1 MAIELDEQR
10 EAILD
15 AEGHILV
22 LGGPGAG
29 KTTIALL
36 KAKSLFPHLQPGQK
50 LLFLSFSRAAVR
62 QVLKGCQAL
71 LTADERNA
79 IEVKTY
85 HAFCLELLQ
94 SHGKLLTGR
103 PITILF
109 PTQERLEKARFEGDW
124 DEERQHQALDQARYC
139 FDLLARGVADLL
151 ERSSRLCDLLGSC
164 YPTIIVDEFQDTDD
178 EQWRIVK
185 ELASVARVFCLADRD
200 QRIFDY
206 RDDIDPR
213 RIEALQEDVGPR
225 TFDLGRD
232 NHRSPYG
239 GILSYADAVLRNL
252 SPLPDVDDVKLV
264 HCWPNAFSSTV
275 HAAVLWTLSKLR
287 RQGVESPSVAVLARS
302 NRLVEQISGILSEPH
317 QYNGRALSPV
327 DHSVVWDAELA
338 AAAGAVVASIMEW
351 PDSDAELSVTMTL
364 EAIANYYELK
374 NATSPSLAATTN
386 VRKFKAAAQ
395 KVREG
400 STPRIEA
407 GKALLAAAE
416 QGLEFKGDPIADWR
430 TARGLLQKI
439 SHLEELYRQ
448 SRLVR
453 LFRAT
458 DAIGGGLADLW
469 LANGNYEGATQLVSR
484 TLEHERLIAADQE
497 PSGCMLMSMHK
508 SKGKEFDGV
517 VIVEGAYSGLFF
529 DPGRE
534 QPPFERSRRL
544 LRVAITRARTNVT
557 IVRQQGAHPLTDR

>member
-1 MAIELDEQR
+1 MPIELDEKR
-10 EAILD
+10 EAILA

-36 KAKSLFPHLQPGQK
+36 KAKALFPQLEPGQK

-71 LTADERNA
+71 LTAEERRA

-85 HAFCLELLQ
+85 HAFCMELLQ
-94 SHGKLLTGR
+94 SQGKLLTGQ
-103 PITILF
+103 PVSILF
-109 PTQERLEKARFEGDW
+109 PTQERLEKARFDGDW
-124 DEERQHQALDQARYC
+124 EEERQRQAQDEARYC
-139 FDLLARGVADLL
+139 FDLFARGVADLI
-151 ERSSRLCDLLGSC
+151 ERSSKVSELLAAC

-178 EQWRIVK
+178 EQWRIVRR
-185 ELASVARVFCLADRD
+185 LASVTRVFCLADRD

-213 RIEALQEDVGPR
+213 RIKSLQDEVAPE
-225 TFDLGRD
+225 TFDLGGD
-232 NHRSPYG
+232 NHRSPRG
-239 GILSYADAVLRNL
+239 GILRYADAVLRNVV
-252 SPLPDVDDVKLV
+252 PLPGVDDVKVV
-264 HCWPNAFSSTV
+264 HCWQNAFASTV
-275 HAAVLWTLSKLR
+275 HAAVIWTLSKLR
-287 RQGVESPSVAVLARS
+287 SQGIENPSVAVLARS
-302 NRLVEQISGILSEPH
+302 NALVEQISGILSESH
-317 QYNGRALSPV
+317 HYNGTALPPV
-327 DHSVVWDAELA
+327 DHSVVWDAELS
-338 AAAGAVVASIMEW
+338 AAAGTVVASIMEW
-351 PDSDAELSVTMTL
+351 SAADEGVRVAATL
-364 EAIANYYELK
+364 DAIAHYYELK
-374 NATSPSLAATTN
+374 NATSPSQAAVDN
-386 VRKFKAAAQ
+386 VRKFKEAAQ

-400 STPRIEA
+400 GQPRINA
-407 GKALLAAAE
+407 GKALVAARAE
-416 QGLEFKGDPIADWR
+416 GLEFNGEPVADWLA
-430 TARGLLQKI
+430 ARALLQDI
-439 SHLEELYRQ
+439 SALQELFRQ

-458 DAIGGGLADLW
+458 DALGGGLADLW
-469 LANGNYEGATQLVSR
+469 LTQGHYDGAARLVSR

-517 VIVEGAYSGLFF
+517 VIVEGGYAGLFF

-544 LRVAITRARTNVT
+544 LRVAITRTRDRVT
-557 IVRQQGAHPLTDR
+557 IVRIRNAHPLTG

>member
-1 MAIELDEQR
+1 MPIELDEQR

-71 LTADERNA
+71 LTAEERTA

-124 DEERQHQALDQARYC
+124 GEERQHQALDQARYC

-151 ERSSRLCDLLGSC
+151 ERSSRLCELLGSC

-185 ELASVARVFCLADRD
+185 ELSSVARVFCLADRD

-232 NHRSPYG
+232 NHRSPHG
-239 GILSYADAVLRNL
+239 GILRYADAVLRNL
-252 SPLPDVDDVKLV
+252 NPLPDVDDVKVV

-275 HAAVLWTLSKLR
+275 HAAVLWTLSTLG
-287 RQGVESPSVAVLARS
+287 RQGIERPSVAVLARS

-327 DHSVVWDAELA
+327 DHRVVWDAELA

-364 EAIANYYELK
+364 KAIANYYELK
-374 NATSPSLAATTN
+374 NATSPSQAATAN
-386 VRKFKAAAQ
+386 VRKFKAAAH

-416 QGLEFKGDPIADWR
+416 QGLEFKGDPIEDWL
-430 TARGLLQKI
+430 TARGLVQKI

-469 LANGNYEGATQLVSR
+469 LAKGNYEGATQLVSR
-484 TLEHERLIAADQE
+484 ILEHERLIAADQE

-517 VIVEGAYSGLFF
+517 VIVEGVYTGLFF

-534 QPPFERSRRL
+534 RPPFERSRRL

-557 IVRQQGAHPLTDR
+557 VVRQQGAHPLTDR

>member
-29 KTTIALL
+29 KTTMALL
-36 KAKSLFPHLQPGQK
+36 KAKSLFPHLQPGQR

-71 LTADERNA
+71 LTAEERHA
-79 IEVKTY
+79 IDVKTY
-85 HAFCLELLQ
+85 HAFCLELLR

-124 DEERQHQALDQARYC
+124 DEERQHQALDQSRYC

-151 ERSSRLCDLLGSC
+151 ERSSRLCDLLGNC

-185 ELASVARVFCLADRD
+185 KLASVARVFCLADRD

-213 RIEALQEDVGPR
+213 RIEALQEDLGPR

-232 NHRSPYG
+232 NHRSPHG
-239 GILSYADAVLRNL
+239 GILRYADAVLRNL
-252 SPLPDVDDVKLV
+252 SPLPAVDDVKLV

-275 HAAVLWTLSKLR
+275 HAAVVWTLSKLR

-302 NRLVEQISGILSEPH
+302 NRLVEQISGILRETH
-317 QYNGRALSPV
+317 QYNGRALSAV

-351 PDSDAELSVTMTL
+351 PDSDAELSIAMTL

-374 NATSPSLAATTN
+374 NATSPSQAAAAN
-386 VRKFKAAAQ
+386 VRKFKTAAQ

-407 GKALLAAAE
+407 GKGLLTAAE
-416 QGLEFKGDPIADWR
+416 QGLGFKGDPIADWR
-430 TARGLLQKI
+430 MARELLQKV

-458 DAIGGGLADLW
+458 DTIGGGLADLW
-469 LANGNYEGATQLVSR
+469 LANGNYEGAKQLVSR

-517 VIVEGAYSGLFF
+517 VIVEGAYAGLFF

-544 LRVAITRARTNVT
+544 LRVAITRARTSVT